1 MSVTDKDVMI
11 PYDSWFVFGIVF
23 FRWLSQGPSTW
34 RCISSVHRSN
44 GLTFGEPKGTAR
56 RWWHCLTGVC
66 WPGLLRCR
74 VVVTH
79 VIWIHGRSL
88 YDRWKY
94 IGWVW
99 IGNSLHIITFWVWD
113 ISQLFLNFPWWKR
126 GKSTFGVS
134 PYGAPPYPHHWNDKR
149 TVLPE
154 SAVAN
159 SVWMQT
165 VDQKP
170 RRGILKFSSEKHVF
184 CGRIRYS
191 IHRKKIHKNSSQ
203 QLWTSNFW
211 GNFWNLEKKT

>member
-56 RWWHCLTGVC
+56 RWRHCLTGVC

-88 YDRWKY
+88 YDRCKY
-94 IGWVW
+94 IGWIW
-99 IGNSLHIITFWVWD
+99 IRDFFGKLFAYHHFLSLRHFPAFFSTLLGGNKENLHLACLPMELRPTPTTGTTKGRFCR
-113 ISQLFLNFPWWKR
+113 K
-126 GKSTFGVS
+126 
-134 PYGAPPYPHHWNDKR
+134 AP
-149 TVLPE
+149 
-154 SAVAN
+154 
-159 SVWMQT
+159 
-165 VDQKP
+165 
-170 RRGILKFSSEKHVF
+170 
-184 CGRIRYS
+184 
-191 IHRKKIHKNSSQ
+191 
-203 QLWTSNFW
+203 
-211 GNFWNLEKKT
+211 